1 MKLLNVCSCRV
12 STKHFLAYHTILG
25 YIIEF
30 IDYYLNSHELILELR
45 ILESS
50 IFEFSGKIYSHQGV
64 ELSDSHH
71 LSGGMRRV
79 GFKKTKN

>member
-50 IFEFSGKIYSHQGV
+50 IFEYSGKKKKIYSHQGV

-71 LSGGMRRV
+71 LSQAPRRL
-79 GFKKTKN
+79 